1 LAMFTLCK
9 ILFWI
14 QTLDRRMLT
23 FSIALILYSATVNA
37 TENYYSLMTN
47 GQCQDVIC
55 YNKYSYRLM
64 TNGECEDVACYNKYS
79 YRLMTN
85 GQCQDVICYNKYSY
99 RLITNGECEDAACYN
114 KYSYRLMTNGEC
126 EDAACYNKKFI
137 NNNRSLG
144 GLSTS
149 IGTGVYRGSRNYNYD
164 ISGYGDQGYAYG
176 NIDTSGNGDVDGY
189 IYLEDGREVYFE
201 GEFVGNGEIEGYDE
215 DGNWY
220 EFEVD

>member
-1 LAMFTLCK
+1 MAMFTLCK

-64 TNGECEDVACYNKYS
+64 TNC
-79 YRLMTN
+79 
-85 GQCQDVICYNKYSY
+85 
-99 RLITNGECEDAACYN
+99 ECEDAACY
-114 KYSYRLMTNGEC
+114 S
-126 EDAACYNKKFI
+126 KKFI
-137 NNNRSLG
+137 NNNGSLG

-201 GEFVGNGEIEGYDE
+201 GEFVGKGEIEGYDE

>member
-1 LAMFTLCK
+1 LALFTLCK

-55 YNKYSYRLM
+55 YNKYSYRL
-64 TNGECEDVACYNKYS
+64 
-79 YRLMTN
+79 
-85 GQCQDVICYNKYSY
+85 I
-99 RLITNGECEDAACYN
+99 
-114 KYSYRLMTNGEC
+114 TNGEC

-137 NNNRSLG
+137 NNNGSLG

>member
-1 LAMFTLCK
+1 MFTLCK

-64 TNGECEDVACYNKYS
+64 TNGECED
-79 YRLMTN
+79 
-85 GQCQDVICYNKYSY
+85 
-99 RLITNGECEDAACYN
+99 AACY
-114 KYSYRLMTNGEC
+114 S
-126 EDAACYNKKFI
+126 KKFI
-137 NNNRSLG
+137 NNNGSLG

>member
-1 LAMFTLCK
+1 MFTLCK

-55 YNKYSYRLM
+55 YNKYSYRL
-64 TNGECEDVACYNKYS
+64 
-79 YRLMTN
+79 
-85 GQCQDVICYNKYSY
+85 
-99 RLITNGECEDAACYN
+99 ITNGECEDAACYN

-126 EDAACYNKKFI
+126 EDSACYSKKFI
-137 NNNRSLG
+137 NNNGSLG

-201 GEFVGNGEIEGYDE
+201 GEFVGKGEIEGYDE